1 MDLTALKSQGLVRPC
16 REASAPSRTPFPF
29 GLGKAGVHEL
39 VETRFGDFAALTGF
53 ACAALS
59 EAPPRSVLWVAQA
72 GFMSEFGMPRQEAVR
87 GFWRGDVACLFVSP
101 RRLEEVLWTVEEG
114 VTSGA
119 VSLVVAELA
128 GADFTATR
136 RLTLA
141 SRARGVPVVAL
152 MPYTRQGVTAAE
164 ARWRIAPRASSP
176 NRYDAQAPGH
186 MRWRAVLERSRS
198 APDKAGT
205 QYDLEFDDETLSLT
219 LVPGL
224 AARPAP
230 PRKAGKPAA
239 KPAGEVRPFRE
250 TG

>member
-16 REASAPSRTPFPF
+16 RATSAPSKLPFPF

-72 GFMSEFGMPRQEAVR
+72 RFASEFGLPRQEAIR

-101 RRLEEVLWTVEEG
+101 RKLDEALWVVEEG

-141 SRARGVPVVAL
+141 SRERGVPVVAL
-152 MPYTRQGVTAAE
+152 MPYTREGVTAAE
-164 ARWRIAPRASSP
+164 ARWRVSPRASSP
-176 NRYDAQAPGH
+176 NKYDPQAPGR
-186 MRWRAVLERSRS
+186 MRWRAELERSRT
-198 APDKAGT
+198 APEKAGAVF
-205 QYDLEFDDETLSLT
+205 DLEFDDETFSLS

-224 AARPAP
+224 AARPVAP
-230 PRKAGKPAA
+230 REVGKPKERSADI
-239 KPAGEVRPFRE
+239 RPFRQ